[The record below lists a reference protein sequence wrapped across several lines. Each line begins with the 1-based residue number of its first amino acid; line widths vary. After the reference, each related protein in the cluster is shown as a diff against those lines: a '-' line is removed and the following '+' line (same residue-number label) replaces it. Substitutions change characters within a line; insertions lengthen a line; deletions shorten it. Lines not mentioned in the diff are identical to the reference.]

1 MALRLHES
9 VVRPYILSRLVS
21 HVKMAPGIQ
30 GYVFKQITFAYRAII
45 VTESHFWVILYPF
58 YLEVKVGHLIKFR
71 FAPPPRLYF

>member
-1 MALRLHES
+1 MALRHRKS
-9 VVRPYILSRLVS
+9 VLGPYILSRLVS

-58 YLEVKVGHLIKFR
+58 YLEVKVGHLIKFGKA
-71 FAPPPRLYF
+71 APPNLYF